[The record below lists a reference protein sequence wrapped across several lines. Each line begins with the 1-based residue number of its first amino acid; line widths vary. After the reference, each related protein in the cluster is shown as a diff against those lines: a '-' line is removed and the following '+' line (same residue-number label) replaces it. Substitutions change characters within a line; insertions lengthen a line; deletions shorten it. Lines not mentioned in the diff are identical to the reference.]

1 MSWVIFDVV
10 NRINKYSRH
19 QELKLAEAVATNNV
33 VVVKQLLDRGVNPN
47 VRIVGENC
55 DPLIFLIFEKNYF
68 TLPQGSIRNR
78 QKTLYCIT
86 AKQECLRLLIEYGVD
101 LNVRDSLGRT
111 ILEIAI
117 LWCLPNLVKLLLING
132 ANPNSR
138 DSQGITPLMKT
149 AILGIKDARP
159 LKDKLQIVMH
169 LIDAAA
175 ELNAQSPEGKT
186 ALMYATGNSRIEI
199 VELLV
204 SSGASLSICDRQG
217 NRACDIIDR
226 AVTSQQ
232 RVDLHQI
239 LTQPQLNLVKYK
251 YQQLIPEGDRLLD
264 SIL

>member
-1 MSWVIFDVV
+1 MSWVIFDVAD
-10 NRINKYSRH
+10 RITKYSRH
-19 QELKLAEAVATNNV
+19 QELKLAEAVVTNNIA
-33 VVVKQLLDRGVNPN
+33 VVKQLLKQGVNPD
-47 VRIVGENC
+47 VRIFGENC
-55 DPLIFLIFEKNYF
+55 EPLIFSVMQKNYF
-68 TLPQGSIRNR
+68 TLPQGSIGDRAP
-78 QKTLYCIT
+78 TLYCIT
-86 AKQECLRLLIEYGVD
+86 AKEECLRLLIEYGVD

-111 ILEIAI
+111 VLEIAI
-117 LWCLPNLVKLLLING
+117 LWCLPDIVKLLLIHG
-132 ANPNSR
+132 ADPNSR
-138 DSQGITPLMKT
+138 DNRGITPLMKT

-169 LIDAAA
+169 LVDSAA

-226 AVTSQQ
+226 AVTPQQ
-232 RVDLHQI
+232 RVYLRKI
-239 LTQPQLNLVKYK
+239 LTQPQLNLIKYK